1 MVITNYQ
8 GIKIKAPT
16 AKEIYRVINSIKESK
31 SKPLNMKNIQI
42 ELRLNSLELAHIM
55 TALNRMSNSENV
67 NPLSRKEFKMLS
79 RKIDRTV
86 KGGLIG

>member
-8 GIKIKAPT
+8 GIKIKARS
-16 AKEIYRVINSIKESK
+16 AKEIYKTINLIKESRNR
-31 SKPLNMKNIQI
+31 PLNLKEIQI
-42 ELRLNSLELAHIM
+42 DLRLNPLELAHIM
-55 TALNRMSNSENV
+55 TALNRLANSNEI
-67 NPLSRKEFKMLS
+67 NPLSRNEFKMLS